1 MAWISIPMRAVLL
14 TLCTAWAWLAPT
26 GPVWAHSS
34 SNSYLS
40 FSVQAGVPTLR
51 VDVPL
56 RDVDLWFDLDQD
68 RNGEVSW
75 AEVSRRSAE
84 LLAWVQQGVQ
94 ITAGPVGEGK
104 AGGDGGSAPAC
115 VLTPGELL
123 ATEHADGF
131 HLSTEWAVACPT
143 PPTQVDAPWTLRYG
157 LLFERDNLHRGLL
170 RIAAAEEGGASSSA
184 ILSPERP
191 AAELTLTAPSA
202 WATLAHY
209 VVEGVWHIWIGF
221 DHILFLLSLLV
232 LAPLVPTRARVSHW
246 PAVARWRTAVVE
258 VLAVVTAFTV
268 AHSITLSLAVLKWVE
283 LPAGVVEP
291 VIALSVVLAAL
302 NNLWGWGGVRRWR
315 LAFGFGLI
323 HGFGF
328 ASVLVDLG
336 LPAQALA
343 LALGGFNLGVELGQL
358 AIVAV
363 FLPLA
368 WWLRHTAFYRW
379 GVVVGGSVAMALIG
393 AVWLVS
399 RVMG

>member
-1 MAWISIPMRAVLL
+1 MGTPYTPTGWRHWLGRWAAVVWL
-14 TLCTAWAWLAPT
+14 TLPSLAL
-26 GPVWAHSS
+26 AHAS
-34 SNSYLS
+34 SNSYLH
-40 FSVQAGVPTLR
+40 FGLQDGAPTLR

-56 RDVDLWFDLDQD
+56 RDVDLWLELDAD
-68 RNGEVSW
+68 RSGDVTW
-75 AEVSRRSAE
+75 AEVSARQTE
-84 LLAWVQQGVQ
+84 LLAWVQQGLQVD
-94 ITAGPVGEGK
+94 AGPV
-104 AGGDGGSAPAC
+104 AC
-115 VLTPGELL
+115 SLTPSDLL
-123 ATEHADGF
+123 AAEHAEGF
-131 HLSTEWAVACPT
+131 HLSTEWRVACPT
-143 PPTQVDAPWTLRYG
+143 PPQQADAPWTLRYG

-170 RIAAAEEGGASSSA
+170 RVDTPDADSAPRSA

-191 AAELTLTAPSA
+191 TAELTTLTSPSA

-232 LAPLVPTRARVSHW
+232 LAPLVPLRARVSQW
-246 PAVARWRTAVVE
+246 VAVERFKTALWE

-268 AHSITLSLAVLKWVE
+268 AHSITLSLAVLQWVE
-283 LPAGVVEP
+283 LPARVVEP
-291 VIALSVVLAAL
+291 IIALSVVLAAL

-379 GVVVGGSVAMALIG
+379 GVVVGGSVAMALV
-393 AVWLVS
+393 ASVWLVQ
-399 RVMG
+399 RVWG

>member
-1 MAWISIPMRAVLL
+1 MAALL
-14 TLCTAWAWLAPT
+14 TPKGWRHLLLGWMAAAVWSLPGVAWAHA
-26 GPVWAHSS
+26 S
-34 SNSYLS
+34 SNSYLH
-40 FSVQAGVPTLR
+40 FGLREGVPTLR

-56 RDVDLWFDLDQD
+56 RDVDLWLELDTD
-68 RNGEVSW
+68 RSGDVTW
-75 AEVSRRSAE
+75 AEVSAREAE
-84 LLAWVQQGVQ
+84 LLAWVQLGLRVDAGSVACTL
-94 ITAGPVGEGK
+94 TAG
-104 AGGDGGSAPAC
+104 DM
-115 VLTPGELL
+115 L
-123 ATEHADGF
+123 AAEHAEGF
-131 HLSTEWAVACPT
+131 HLSTEWLVACPT
-143 PPTQVDAPWTLRYG
+143 PPQQVDAPWVLRYG
-157 LLFERDNLHRGLL
+157 LLFDRDNLHRGLL
-170 RIAAAEEGGASSSA
+170 RVDVAGGEGAARSA

-191 AAELTLTAPSA
+191 SAELTLTHPSA

-232 LAPLVPTRARVSHW
+232 LAPLVPARARVSQW
-246 PAVARWRTAVVE
+246 AAVGRFRTALLE

-268 AHSITLSLAVLKWVE
+268 AHSITLSLAVLQWVE

-343 LALGGFNLGVELGQL
+343 LALGGFNVGVELGQL

-379 GVVVGGSVAMALIG
+379 GVVVGGSVAMALV
-393 AVWLVS
+393 ASVWLVQ
-399 RVMG
+399 RVWG

>member
-1 MAWISIPMRAVLL
+1 MMTTRMMKFLALWAAWCLSLPA
-14 TLCTAWAWLAPT
+14 
-26 GPVWAHSS
+26 WAHSS
-34 SNSYLS
+34 SNSYLN
-40 FSVQAGVPTLR
+40 FSVREGVPVLR

-56 RDVDLWFDLDQD
+56 RDVDLWLDLDHD
-68 RNGEVSW
+68 RDGQVTW
-75 AEVSRRSAE
+75 AEVSLRSPE
-84 LLAWVQQGVQ
+84 LLAWVREGLAVQ
-94 ITAGPVGEGK
+94 AGP
-104 AGGDGGSAPAC
+104 ATCD
-115 VLTPGELL
+115 LTPDTLQ
-123 ATEHADGF
+123 ASQHADGV

-143 PPTQVDAPWTLRYG
+143 PPTQTGVPWTLRYS

-170 RIAAAEEGGASSSA
+170 RIEAPDAPSSA
-184 ILSPERP
+184 ILSPDRP
-191 AAELTLTAPSA
+191 TAELALTQPSA
-202 WATLAHY
+202 WAVLGHY

-232 LAPLVPTRARVSHW
+232 LAPLVPSRARVSQW
-246 PAVARWRTAVVE
+246 AAVGRFKTALFE
-258 VLAVVTAFTV
+258 VLTVVTAFTL
-268 AHSITLSLAVLKWVE
+268 AHSITLSLAVLQWVE
-283 LPAGVVEP
+283 LPSNVVEP

-379 GVVVGGSVAMALIG
+379 GVVVGGSVAMALM
-393 AVWLVS
+393 ASVWLVQ
-399 RVMG
+399 RVFF

>member
-1 MAWISIPMRAVLL
+1 MTPRFHPLHPLKPIHLLQWALALLLAWCLG
-14 TLCTAWAWLAPT
+14 
-26 GPVWAHSS
+26 GPAWAHSS
-34 SNSYLS
+34 SNSYLN
-40 FSVQAGVPTLR
+40 FSVREGVPVLR

-56 RDVDLWFDLDQD
+56 RDVDLWLDLDHD
-68 RNGEVSW
+68 RDGQVTW
-75 AEVSRRSAE
+75 AEVSPRAPE
-84 LLAWVQQGVQ
+84 LLAWMR
-94 ITAGPVGEGK
+94 AGLAIQAGE
-104 AGGDGGSAPAC
+104 AAC
-115 VLTPGELL
+115 DLTPDDLQ
-123 ATEHADGF
+123 ASEHADGL
-131 HLSTEWAVACPT
+131 HLSVEWAVACAT
-143 PPTQVDAPWTLRYG
+143 PPTQTGVPWTLRYS
-157 LLFERDNLHRGLL
+157 LLFERDHLHRGLL
-170 RIAAAEEGGASSSA
+170 RIDSPEAPDAPGSA

-191 AAELTLTAPSA
+191 STQLLLTQPSA
-202 WATLAHY
+202 LGVLGHY
-209 VVEGVWHIWIGF
+209 VVEGVWHIWIGL

-232 LAPLVPTRARVSHW
+232 LAPLLPGRERVSQW
-246 PAVARWRTAVVE
+246 AAQDQFKTVWLQ

-283 LPAGVVEP
+283 LPGSVVEP

-379 GVVVGGSVAMALIG
+379 GVVVGGSLAMALL
-393 AVWLVS
+393 ASVWLVQ
-399 RVMG
+399 RVAG